1 MTKNRKNLF
10 SFLLALLLLWQ
21 TGGAA
26 FPGAYALDA
35 KAEAPAD
42 DAELALSLFAPV
54 YETDEDG
61 KEQRKL
67 DEKNQPVYE
76 LVSDAEE
83 AFGESCGLTISVKGK
98 DEAQKAAKKNS
109 DNEPELSLLVT
120 LKELRDKGL
129 YILPPAGHY
138 LREIFLTL
146 PGEKPDAK
154 TLNLCQLAEADSKNA
169 SVYLPAELF
178 AEDYENEDLDEP
190 IFPAVSD
197 SYLLSLR
204 FERLDEEAEIRVIYL
219 PGEAALSGE
228 LVEGGDRF
236 SLDKDGKHTVL
247 PLLDEQLQ
255 AAEEQNLVFE
265 GWLMRYAQEK
275 NGANDHAA
283 DTTDFTPLPN
293 GSSILVE
300 DTKEIIPY
308 MSCLLVAQW
317 SITESEPTPEPT
329 PTPTPEPTPTPTPEP
344 TPTPTP
350 EPTPTPTPEPTPTP
364 APTPTPT
371 PAPTP
376 TPTPAPTS
384 TPTPAPTPTPIPV
397 PTPVPTPA
405 PSAIPTPTPTMAPLS
420 LQLHLK
426 PGTAVERPYDGT
438 PFKLTA
444 DDFLLTGLPGNG
456 SYSLEL
462 RAASDPVKAGES
474 TTLTVTVKS
483 AQADGKTL
491 DAAAYVCEPLNVTL
505 RVVKRDIN
513 VSASAE
519 KVYDGEALTLTTASS
534 PSYSSGANELLP
546 GHRITA
552 ASSAASQT
560 EAGTSSAAIDPGS
573 VKIVDASGSD
583 VTDCYN
589 VIAGSAA
596 LTVTRRPLTIRTSS
610 AIKVYDGS
618 PLTDHTAPQVT
629 GLLRGHRLPIT
640 FTGKQEKVGSSDNS
654 IKTDVKITYEDADV
668 TKNYDIRF
676 EFGTL
681 TVLKAN
687 ALDFIKGSGKDLSLH
702 LDVDYGDFR
711 DVLVDGAILR
721 SDAYT
726 SASGST
732 VITLKSS
739 YLETLSLGDHS
750 VTVRFKDAN
759 DMKLNFSVRRAG
771 DERKTPA
778 TGDDAKLGLYLA
790 LGGGSLGVIGAL
802 AYFLYRSKKQER
814 KKKTKR
820 KPRRTDSSR

>member
-1 MTKNRKNLF
+1 
-10 SFLLALLLLWQ
+10 
-21 TGGAA
+21 
-26 FPGAYALDA
+26 
-35 KAEAPAD
+35 
-42 DAELALSLFAPV
+42 
-54 YETDEDG
+54 
-61 KEQRKL
+61 
-67 DEKNQPVYE
+67 
-76 LVSDAEE
+76 
-83 AFGESCGLTISVKGK
+83 
-98 DEAQKAAKKNS
+98 
-109 DNEPELSLLVT
+109 
-120 LKELRDKGL
+120 
-129 YILPPAGHY
+129 
-138 LREIFLTL
+138 
-146 PGEKPDAK
+146 
-154 TLNLCQLAEADSKNA
+154 
-169 SVYLPAELF
+169 
-178 AEDYENEDLDEP
+178 
-190 IFPAVSD
+190 
-197 SYLLSLR
+197 
-204 FERLDEEAEIRVIYL
+204 
-219 PGEAALSGE
+219 
-228 LVEGGDRF
+228 
-236 SLDKDGKHTVL
+236 
-247 PLLDEQLQ
+247 
-255 AAEEQNLVFE
+255 
-265 GWLMRYAQEK
+265 
-275 NGANDHAA
+275 
-283 DTTDFTPLPN
+283 
-293 GSSILVE
+293 
-300 DTKEIIPY
+300 
-308 MSCLLVAQW
+308 
-317 SITESEPTPEPT
+317 
-329 PTPTPEPTPTPTPEP
+329 
-344 TPTPTP
+344 
-350 EPTPTPTPEPTPTP
+350 
-364 APTPTPT
+364 
-371 PAPTP
+371 
-376 TPTPAPTS
+376 
-384 TPTPAPTPTPIPV
+384 
-397 PTPVPTPA
+397 
-405 PSAIPTPTPTMAPLS
+405 MAPLS

-519 KVYDGEALTLTTASS
+519 KVYDGEALTLTTAGS

-790 LGGGSLGVIGAL
+790 LGGGSLGIIGAL
-802 AYFLYRSKKQER
+802 AYFLYRSKKQE
-814 KKKTKR
+814 KQAKTKA
-820 KPRRTDSSR
+820 KAKHKHSRTNSSQ